1 MLGAWL
7 QRRGPASFTM
17 PHMDDRALREARTV
31 TAIMVWGSHLEQ
43 AGNQTARRL
52 TPGLNFRDLVLLGI
66 VYDRGGEALPS
77 QLVGPVFT
85 TAPGVS
91 SSLDRLEKAGM
102 VTRGLGDD
110 ARTRPV
116 ALTPAAGELAAAIVG
131 PWEAFV
137 ESRLSRLDE
146 DERAELCRLVCKAS
160 GLWQD
165 IWPEG

>member
-1 MLGAWL
+1 
-7 QRRGPASFTM
+7 
-17 PHMDDRALREARTV
+17 MDDRALREARTIAAV
-31 TAIMVWGSHLEQ
+31 MVWGSHLEQ
-43 AGNQTARRL
+43 AGNENARKL
-52 TPGLNFRDLVLLGI
+52 TPGLNWRDLLLLGI
-66 VYDRGGEALPS
+66 VYDRGGEALPN

-91 SSLDRLEKAGM
+91 TSLARLEKAGM
-102 VTRGLGDD
+102 VTRGVGSD

-146 DERAELCRLVCKAS
+146 DERAQLCHLVCKAS
-160 GLWQD
+160 GLWD
-165 IWPEG
+165 EIWPGEGESY